1 VPSRPLLVVHPDRP
15 QVERHHLEAPQA
27 PIPHR
32 GHPLAILGPT
42 EALLALGLLVPCI
55 QKREAGVVGSTL
67 PLPQLRHK
75 DLLDGA
81 DLATP
86 VKAPVLV
93 PVHQEVPK
101 EVRVLE
107 DPPVLDSQ
115 AMGILHM
122 EDHHQC
128 MGTVARPD
136 HKDPRGLARL
146 DQDNID
152 LRPGQDPNAK
162 CPLAGVRCTTS
173 PRSLW
178 SAPSLCSTG
187 GKG

>member
-1 VPSRPLLVVHPDRP
+1 VLSRPLGQVVQRGRP
-15 QVERHHLEAPQA
+15 QVERHHLEAHQA
-27 PIPHR
+27 PILHR
-32 GHPLAILGPT
+32 GHPLAILGPS
-42 EALLALGLLVPCI
+42 EALLALGLPVLCI
-55 QKREAGVVGSTL
+55 Q
-67 PLPQLRHK
+67 

-81 DLATP
+81 DLVTP

-93 PVHQEVPK
+93 LGHQEAPK
-101 EVRVLE
+101 EVRVLG
-107 DPPVLDSQ
+107 DLLALDSQ

-122 EDHHQC
+122 DDHHQC
-128 MGTVARPD
+128 MGTVGRPD
-136 HKDPRGLARL
+136 HKDPRGLDRL

-152 LRPGQDPNAK
+152 LRLGRDPNAK
-162 CPLAGVRCTTS
+162 CPLADVRCTTS

>member
-1 VPSRPLLVVHPDRP
+1 MFPLSCVHKTLIVPLHLLYQTTNFIHSK
-15 QVERHHLEAPQA
+15 
-27 PIPHR
+27 
-32 GHPLAILGPT
+32 
-42 EALLALGLLVPCI
+42 LLFT
-55 QKREAGVVGSTL
+55 Q
-67 PLPQLRHK
+67 

-86 VKAPVLV
+86 VKAPVSV
-93 PVHQEVPK
+93 PVRQEVPK

-136 HKDPRGLARL
+136 HKDPSGLARL

-162 CPLAGVRCTTS
+162 
-173 PRSLW
+173 
-178 SAPSLCSTG
+178 
-187 GKG
+187 

>member
-1 VPSRPLLVVHPDRP
+1 MPSRPLLVVHPGRP

-55 QKREAGVVGSTL
+55 Q
-67 PLPQLRHK
+67 

>member
-1 VPSRPLLVVHPDRP
+1 MRSRPLLVVHRVRGRP
-15 QVERHHLEAPQA
+15 QVERHRLEAHQA
-27 PIPHR
+27 PILHR

-42 EALLALGLLVPCI
+42 EAHPALGLPVLCI
-55 QKREAGVVGSTL
+55 Q
-67 PLPQLRHK
+67 

-81 DLATP
+81 GLATQ

-93 PVHQEVPK
+93 LAHQEALK
-101 EVRVLE
+101 EVHVLG
-107 DPPVLDSQ
+107 DPPALDSQ
-115 AMGILHM
+115 DMGILHM

-128 MGTVARPD
+128 MGTVGRLD

-152 LRPGQDPNAK
+152 LRLGQPNAK